1 MPPSQPRPPSGSCWN
16 AVAQPESILI
26 LGCGAL
32 ARELLDITRRNN
44 MEHMTVECLPAILHN
59 TPDDITPAV
68 RSRLD
73 RAQGKYDQI
82 FVAYADCGTGGHLD
96 ALLDEYGVE
105 RIPGAHCY
113 EFFTGRDLFAELAD
127 AEIGTLWLTDY
138 LLKHFDRFMWTG
150 LGIDRH
156 PELLSMYFGNYTRVA
171 YISQNPTPELIEQGK
186 EIAERIGLKF
196 EHIEVGYGDVEP
208 ILIQVGAK

>member
-1 MPPSQPRPPSGSCWN
+1 
-16 AVAQPESILI
+16 VAQPESILI